1 MPITEAQCELIEYE
15 EGTPGGTTYYI
26 TANGSKE
33 YALCFR
39 QLPGRDKGIRC
50 ANPAGKGTWHV
61 GTGACRKHGG
71 NAGRKPTTGRNA
83 HRARQRLKD
92 QIDDYVE
99 KDRDELLSLDRQL
112 AALKI
117 LFEEFVERF
126 PEPGSDKFS
135 IELTR
140 MTQMIQA
147 CGALVEKISRIETRN
162 AITVA
167 QVLYLRATI
176 ADILLKYVPD
186 DERER
191 AVGELLQRLGGGN
204 VKALMEG

>member
-15 EGTPGGTTYYI
+15 EGTPGGTTFYI
-26 TANGSKE
+26 TRGGRE
-33 YALCFR
+33 VPLCFR
-39 QLPGRDKGIRC
+39 SLPGRIGLKC
-50 ANPAGKGTWHV
+50 ANHAGKGTWHV

-71 NAGRKPTTGRNA
+71 NAGRPVTTGRNA

-99 KDRDELLSLDRQL
+99 KDREELLSLDRQL